1 MKERARGRSQNGD
14 GAFGCLA
21 REQQRGAK
29 SDKHWGAI
37 SVRRRFHRSFV
48 ECSKKKKKNIYAAGG
63 GEEESHGV
71 GVGGDEGQGIEV
83 PAKV

>member
-1 MKERARGRSQNGD
+1 M
-14 GAFGCLA
+14 
-21 REQQRGAK
+21 
-29 SDKHWGAI
+29 
-37 SVRRRFHRSFV
+37 RRRFHRSFV